1 MAIEIFN
8 RYENK
13 YQISEDTFVRLQDRL
28 AGYMEMDSYNQTRFT
43 YPIRNIYYDSADS
56 YLIRTSLSKPS
67 YKEKLRLRS
76 YGTPTEGSTVYVEI
90 KKKFRGLT
98 NKRRSG
104 LKLDEAYGF
113 LATGNLP
120 IIRPYMNGQ
129 VLREVQYM
137 LSQRMLNPAVY
148 LSYERRAFFGDKHS
162 DLRVSFDTAIT
173 TRREDLWLES
183 GSYGQCLLPDGQWL
197 MEIKTAQ
204 AIPVWLTRIL
214 SEYKIYPASFSKY
227 GAEYRTMLAPQPQ
240 RQQSAAVYFPVPA
253 FAETP
258 APLASGQ

>member
-13 YQISEDTFVRLQDRL
+13 YKISGDIFIRLQDRL
-28 AGYMEMDSYNQTRFT
+28 FSYMKMDAYNKEQFT
-43 YPIRNIYYDSADS
+43 YPICNIYYDSADS
-56 YLIRTSLSKPS
+56 YLIRTSLSKPA

-76 YGTPTEGSTVYVEI
+76 YGMPSKGSTVYVEI

-104 LKLDEAYGF
+104 LKLDEAYSF

-120 IIRPYMNGQ
+120 IHQPYMNGQ

-137 LSQRMLNPAVY
+137 LSQRELRPSVY
-148 LSYERRAFFGDKHS
+148 LSYERRAFFGEDSS

-173 TRREDLWLES
+173 TRREDLLLES
-183 GSYGQCLLPDGQWL
+183 GVYGENLLGDGEWL

-214 SEYKIYPASFSKY
+214 SEYQIYPASFSKY
-227 GAEYRTMLAPQPQ
+227 GAEYQMSLMPRPRRKLAATSLCP
-240 RQQSAAVYFPVPA
+240 APA

-258 APLASGQ
+258 TLLASGQ